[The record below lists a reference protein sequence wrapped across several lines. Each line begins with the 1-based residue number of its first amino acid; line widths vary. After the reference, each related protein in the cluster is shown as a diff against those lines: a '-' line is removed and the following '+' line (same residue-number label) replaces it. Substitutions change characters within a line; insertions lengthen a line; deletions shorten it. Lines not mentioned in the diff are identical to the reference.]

1 MDSPAPLL
9 KVLVVDDEPMARLRL
24 HTLLNDCANPPDGA
38 PALPVVWVGEAA
50 SVALARQQ
58 IEALQPDALLLDI
71 SMPGKDPATSSG
83 LALAGELQASGRPLV
98 VFVTAHSEHAARAFE
113 LRALDYLTKP
123 VRLERLRDALQ
134 RCLEALASQAALARA
149 SQAKGVDADAF
160 LSVTERGSVT
170 RVPLDEVRCLRA
182 ELKYVT
188 VRTPSRDYL
197 IDQSLA
203 EIEARFGARFLRIHR
218 NTLVS
223 VAHVRSL
230 ERADP
235 GQGEAEPGDG
245 GDAWVLRVAG
255 LADGM
260 PVSRRQLSAVRAAL
274 KKGA

>member
-1 MDSPAPLL
+1 M
-9 KVLVVDDEPMARLRL
+9 VDDEPMARLRL

-38 PALPVVWVGEAA
+38 SSLPVAWVGEAA

-58 IEALQPDALLLDI
+58 IDTLQPDALLLDI
-71 SMPGKDPATSSG
+71 SMPGRDAATSSG
-83 LALAGELQASGRPLV
+83 LALAAELQASGRPLV

-134 RCLEALASQAALARA
+134 RCLEALASQAALAKA
-149 SQAKGVDADAF
+149 SEMAGADAEAF
-160 LSVTERGSVT
+160 LSVTERGGVT
-170 RVPLDEVRCLRA
+170 RVPLDDVRCLRA

-188 VRTPSRDYL
+188 VRTPARDYL

-203 EIEARFGARFLRIHR
+203 ELEARFGARFMRVHR

-230 ERADP
+230 ERGDP
-235 GQGEAEPGDG
+235 GLGDAESGDG
-245 GDAWVLRVAG
+245 GDTWVLRVAG
-255 LADGM
+255 LADSM